1 MQFNPRFVH
10 SLDFWSGL
18 LIMFLMIWNIL
29 PFRLTSLFWWV
40 CFLLFLGGVFY
51 LGKGLVRLR

>member
-1 MQFNPRFVH
+1 MQFNRRFVH

-29 PFRLTSLFWWV
+29 PFRLTSVFWWV
-40 CFLLFLGGVFY
+40 CFLLFWGGVFY
-51 LGKGLVRLR
+51 FVKGLVRLR